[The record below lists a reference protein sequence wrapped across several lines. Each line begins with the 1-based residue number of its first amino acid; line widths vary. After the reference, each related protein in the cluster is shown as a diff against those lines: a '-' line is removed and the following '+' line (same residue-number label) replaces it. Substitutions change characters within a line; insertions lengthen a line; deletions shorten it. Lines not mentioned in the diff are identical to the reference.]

1 MKPSRELNVKWS
13 LLIVF
18 TYHHPANRLTLRNL
32 LDAVSFSQVER
43 STTNNKTIN
52 QRGDIM
58 AEEKVQDYTDDKNEG
73 HVDTR
78 EKNFDCENKDE
89 NLGCDPGID
98 VAG

>member
-1 MKPSRELNVKWS
+1 MPYFNNKVK
-13 LLIVF
+13 
-18 TYHHPANRLTLRNL
+18 RN
-32 LDAVSFSQVER
+32 
-43 STTNNKTIN
+43 TINNKTTN

-58 AEEKVQDYTDDKNEG
+58 AEEKVQDYTDEKDEG

-78 EKNFDCENKDE
+78 EKNFDCEDKDP